1 MKTTALLVGASTA
14 GALLLWAPMTDA
26 ATGPPQAGAS
36 TARAGVGSIGQGV
49 VQERKYILE
58 HLIET
63 TIPSKAGSIRVL
75 ALDGPPNVSSRPGEV
90 FFLYDPSERSVSGS
104 FWLSG
109 DTAATEVDDWRQVKF
124 SYPARSQQRIEVRYG
139 SLATPQ
145 RADVVASVTRS
156 YDRESAEPVLIDDA
170 FTDSEQGW
178 KQFIAD
184 VPADSPLDDFELH
197 YGLDQIPAPLDA
209 MGRALHLTGHN
220 RSDDLAMF
228 ATKELGPQHGIK
240 PNTSYRIDYEFDI
253 ATNAYSGI
261 GIGGDPGGA
270 VYVKAGAVSTQPATV
285 REAGLLRANFDHG
298 DQSEDGRDA
307 VVLGN
312 LIKPSGLE
320 DDTYELKHF
329 NNADKPLS
337 ATSDAKGRLWLVV
350 GTDSGYEGITHVYFP
365 RIGAVLTPLQ

>member
-1 MKTTALLVGASTA
+1 MKTAALLAGASTV
-14 GALLLWAPMTDA
+14 GALLLWAPVADA
-26 ATGPPQAGAS
+26 ATAPPQANTS
-36 TARAGVGSIGQGV
+36 TARAAFGTSGLGAVQGK
-49 VQERKYILE
+49 KYVLE
-58 HLIET
+58 HLVET
-63 TIPSKAGSIRVL
+63 TVPGKAGSIRVL

-90 FFLYDPSERSVSGS
+90 FFLYDPSERSVTGS

-124 SYPARSQQRIEVRYG
+124 SYPSRSQQRIEVRYG
-139 SLATPQ
+139 SLANPQ
-145 RADVVASVTRS
+145 TADVVASVTRS
-156 YDRESAEPVLIDDA
+156 YDRKSDEPVLIDDA
-170 FTDSEQGW
+170 FTESEQGW

-184 VPADSPLDDFELH
+184 VPADSPLEDFELH

-209 MGRALHLTGHN
+209 MGRALHMTGHN

-228 ATKELGPQHGIK
+228 ATKEIGPQHGIK
-240 PNTSYRIDYEFDI
+240 PNTNYRIDYDFDI
-253 ATNAYSGI
+253 ATNAYSGV
-261 GIGGDPGGA
+261 GIGGDPGGS

-298 DQSEDGRDA
+298 NQSEDGKDA

-329 NNADKPLS
+329 NNTDKPLS
-337 ATSDAKGRLWLVV
+337 ATSDSQGRLWLVV

-365 RIGAVLTPLQ
+365 RIGATLTPLS